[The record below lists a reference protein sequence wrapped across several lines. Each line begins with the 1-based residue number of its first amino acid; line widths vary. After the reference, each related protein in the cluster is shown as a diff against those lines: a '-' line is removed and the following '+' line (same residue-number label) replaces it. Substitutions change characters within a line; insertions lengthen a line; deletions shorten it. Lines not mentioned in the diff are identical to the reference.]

1 MLSQLHL
8 PAFIFSRYQSSRH
21 IKASIVLG
29 VRELRLWVT
38 ILQLELNVDSEAT
51 EDTGIAR
58 ISQAIK
64 ATSG

>member
-1 MLSQLHL
+1 
-8 PAFIFSRYQSSRH
+8 
-21 IKASIVLG
+21 
-29 VRELRLWVT
+29 LWVT
-38 ILQLELNVDSEAT
+38 ILRLELNVDSEAT

>member
-1 MLSQLHL
+1 MDKNN
-8 PAFIFSRYQSSRH
+8 RH
-21 IKASIVLG
+21 
-29 VRELRLWVT
+29 
-38 ILQLELNVDSEAT
+38 NSEAT